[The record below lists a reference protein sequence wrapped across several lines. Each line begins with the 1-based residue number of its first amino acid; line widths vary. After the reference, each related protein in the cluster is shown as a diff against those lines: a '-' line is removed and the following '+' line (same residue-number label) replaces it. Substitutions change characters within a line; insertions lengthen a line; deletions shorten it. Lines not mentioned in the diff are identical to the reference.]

1 MATTTSSVVS
11 SPTIPPQGG
20 ILEGGN
26 PSHYDPKNPIV
37 TFIIQASI
45 IIILC
50 RLIHWPLSKIR
61 QPRVIAEVIA
71 GIVLGPSVMG
81 RIPGFTDAIFPAA
94 SIPNLT
100 LVANLGLVLFLF
112 LVGLETDLRFLIS
125 NWRVAAS
132 VSAAGMILPFGLGS
146 AISYG
151 LYHTFRTEPGMV
163 HIDFG
168 TYLLFIGIAM
178 AITAFPVLCRILTE
192 LKLLGTN
199 VGVIV
204 LSAGVGNDVV
214 GWILLALCV
223 ALVNAGSG
231 ITALWVLLVATGY
244 IVFLALVFRP
254 LFLRFLN
261 KTGSLQKGPSQSV
274 VTLTILIALAS
285 AFFTQI
291 IGIHAIFGGFIIGLL
306 CPHEG
311 GFAIKLTEKIED
323 LVAVLF
329 LPLYFTL
336 SGLSTNLGLLDSGT
350 VWGYV
355 VGVIAIAFLAKVAGG
370 ALASR
375 LCGLLW
381 RESFSIGVLMSCKG
395 LVELIVLNIGLQAR
409 ILSTRTFTI
418 FVVMALV
425 TTFATTPLTSLLYP
439 KWYQIK
445 VERWRR
451 GEIDWDG
458 HPIQSDGRQDS
469 VATAKEQLKTAPVR
483 KMLVYLR
490 LDVLSSICT
499 LAALLAPNRLTAPPS
514 PKLHPTKLKE
524 ALSSPE
530 PAAEECAETEVQPES
545 ALQVHGVRLMELT
558 DRDSSVMKVS
568 EIDEY
573 ALWDPVINTFR
584 AFGQWRDIA
593 IMAGVSVVP
602 EYSYADTVVGMARE
616 ESTDLLL
623 IPWSE
628 TGGMSEVQTG
638 LGIDEASRFV
648 NGPYTVFVSDVLSNT
663 TSNVGV
669 LVERSIYSRSSGKRP
684 QLTRTVSALSSR
696 SSIWGGSPAAAR
708 SHHIVLPFFG
718 GYDDRFALQF
728 LLQLAQNDQV
738 TATVLHIDVPST
750 PPPKS
755 VTNTKDSQAESS
767 TTPSSVRAQRPESDG
782 TFLASMRDSLP
793 DELKSRVV
801 FTRLTPKADEN
812 VIEFTINAVKEEM
825 SQTTPKAG
833 NIVVVGRRQNGL
845 DQTLAAV
852 PSQDE
857 VGIDAR
863 QALGA
868 VGQALNTPVFG
879 IRTHLAKTYIALCI
893 GTTLGLLLNFLQI
906 RKYRS
911 IVADPARE
919 PTPEARPYGAMLGSI
934 WLPIG
939 AFIYS
944 FTQYTQLHWIGPVIA
959 LVLITVGIF
968 FLFESCYSFTS
979 DCYGEN
985 SSSAIAGQ
993 GFMRNMLGAV
1003 SPLFASQFFHNVGS
1017 QYAGLLL
1024 SVVATLLTFIPF
1036 VFYWYGPRLRARS
1049 KLAAG

>member
-1 MATTTSSVVS
+1 MATTTSSVAS
-11 SPTIPPQGG
+11 SPTVAPQGG

-37 TFIIQASI
+37 IFIIQASI

-71 GIVLGPSVMG
+71 GILLGPSVMG
-81 RIPGFTDAIFPAA
+81 RIPGFTNAIFPAA

-132 VSAAGMILPFGLGS
+132 VSAAGMILPFGFGS

-151 LYHTFRTEPGMV
+151 LYHTFRTEPGMT

-231 ITALWVLLVATGY
+231 ITALWVLLVAAGY
-244 IVFLALVFRP
+244 ILFLALVFRP
-254 LFLRFLN
+254 LFMRFLN

-274 VTLTILIALAS
+274 VTITILIALAS

-370 ALASR
+370 AVASR
-375 LCGLLW
+375 LSGLLW
-381 RESFSIGVLMSCKG
+381 RESLSIGVLMSCKG

-451 GEIDWDG
+451 GEIDWNG
-458 HPIQSDGRQDS
+458 HPIRPDGRQDS
-469 VATAKEQLKTAPVR
+469 VAAAKEQLKTAPVR

-490 LDVLSSICT
+490 LDGLSSICT
-499 LAALLAPNRLTAPPS
+499 LAALLGPNRAAAPPS
-514 PKLHPTKLKE
+514 PKLHPTKRKE

-530 PAAEECAETEVQPES
+530 PAVEESAETEVQPEP

-558 DRDSSVMKVS
+558 DRDSSVMKVA

-573 ALWDPVINTFR
+573 TLWDPVINTFR

-593 IMAGVSVVP
+593 IMAGVSVIP
-602 EYSYADTVVGMARE
+602 EHSYADTVVGMARE
-616 ESTDLLL
+616 ESADLLL

-638 LGIDEASRFV
+638 LGINEADRFI
-648 NGPYTVFVSDVLSNT
+648 NGPYTNFVSNVLSNT

-669 LVERSIYSRSSGKRP
+669 LVERNLYSRSSGKQRP
-684 QLTRTVSALSSR
+684 QLTHKASALSIR
-696 SSIWGGSPAAAR
+696 SSIWGGTTAAAQ

-718 GYDDRFALQF
+718 GDDDRFALNF

-738 TATVLHIDVPST
+738 TATVLHIDGFSSPST
-750 PPPKS
+750 KS
-755 VTNTKDSQAESS
+755 AANTTESQAESS
-767 TTPSSVRAQRPESDG
+767 TSPSTVASQQPESDS
-782 TFLASMRDSLP
+782 TFLALMRDSLP
-793 DELKSRVV
+793 DEFKSRVL
-801 FTRLTPKADEN
+801 FTRLSPKADDN
-812 VIEFTINAVKEEM
+812 VVEFTINAVKEEM
-825 SQTTPKAG
+825 SPTTPKAG
-833 NIVVVGRRQNGL
+833 NIVVVGRRHNGL
-845 DQTLAAV
+845 DQALTLAAV
-852 PSQDE
+852 SSPDE
-857 VGIDAR
+857 VGPDAR

-868 VGQALNTPVFG
+868 VGQALV
-879 IRTHLAKTYIALCI
+879 RTE
-893 GTTLGLLLNFLQI
+893 N
-906 RKYRS
+906 R
-911 IVADPARE
+911 IV
-919 PTPEARPYGAMLGSI
+919 GN
-934 WLPIG
+934 
-939 AFIYS
+939 
-944 FTQYTQLHWIGPVIA
+944 V
-959 LVLITVGIF
+959 LVLQAGIT
-968 FLFESCYSFTS
+968 
-979 DCYGEN
+979 N
-985 SSSAIAGQ
+985 
-993 GFMRNMLGAV
+993 
-1003 SPLFASQFFHNVGS
+1003 
-1017 QYAGLLL
+1017 
-1024 SVVATLLTFIPF
+1024 
-1036 VFYWYGPRLRARS
+1036 LRQ
-1049 KLAAG
+1049 